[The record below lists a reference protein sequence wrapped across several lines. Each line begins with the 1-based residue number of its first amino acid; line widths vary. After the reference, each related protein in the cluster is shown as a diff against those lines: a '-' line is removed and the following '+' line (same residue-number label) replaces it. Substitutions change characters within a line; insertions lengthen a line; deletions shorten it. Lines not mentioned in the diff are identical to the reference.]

1 MSSHG
6 SGTNSST
13 NVQVVTQQH
22 SYLLVISGPAVM
34 WHSFWLIKPKCL
46 RLAWVSGQGSS
57 GESIGCTATV
67 SLSLSA
73 TVRNTMPA
81 PAPTCMSVLR

>member
-34 WHSFWLIKPKCL
+34 WHSFWLIK
-46 RLAWVSGQGSS
+46 LAWVSGQGSS